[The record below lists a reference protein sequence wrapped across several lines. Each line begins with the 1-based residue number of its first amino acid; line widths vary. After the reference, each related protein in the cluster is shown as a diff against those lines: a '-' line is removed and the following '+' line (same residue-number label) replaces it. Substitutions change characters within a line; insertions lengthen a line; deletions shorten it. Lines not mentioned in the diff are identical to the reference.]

1 MKEFP
6 GSDEVSLRI
15 PSEGKIVK
23 LKIANLYTDYTPE
36 LRQRIAKLVGEEGL
50 KVELIADTIS

>member
-23 LKIANLYTDYTPE
+23 LKIANLYTDYTNE
-36 LRQRIAKLVGEEGL
+36 LRQRIIELVGEDGL
-50 KVELIADTIS
+50 RVEVLVGAVS